1 MRDKNNW
8 LRPGEYLREI
18 LADQEL
24 TRLKAERKK
33 Q

>member
-1 MRDKNNW
+1 MKDKNIW
-8 LRPGEYLREI
+8 LRPDEYLREI
-18 LADQEL
+18 LCEQEL

>member
-8 LRPGEYLREI
+8 LRPDEYIREV
-18 LADQEL
+18 LAEQEL
-24 TRLKAERKK
+24 TRLKTERKK